1 MTTNQTI
8 DGVPRDFV
16 REGRYIVVK
25 PDCEDDLRTGRLRNY
40 IEEMCF
46 HTPDCVVVEADWPE
60 YEKVWGMIEA
70 RVTGRPTE
78 LDVAKATIDHLR
90 DDLEETRL
98 LAADQL
104 LKINR
109 LQARISDLEAA
120 QPQGDPVVL
129 MELVENKIYG
139 GMHIAKW
146 NNPGGLKE
154 GFHRLYAEQPAPV
167 AVDTLKEDLAHDTGY
182 RNGVMHGYK
191 LATEGSEDDYQKC
204 VSRLTSEINA
214 GRRYAKA
221 ARAAVVM
228 PSVADMRG
236 LVTKASREAD
246 LIPGANYYT
255 AAELSAEYV
264 VSEIARLNPSL

>member
-8 DGVPRDFV
+8 DGVSRDFV

-25 PDCEDDLRTGRLRNY
+25 PDCEDDLRTERLRNY

-46 HTPDCVVVEADWPE
+46 RTPDCVVVEADWPE

-90 DDLEETRL
+90 HDLEGTRL

-120 QPQGDPVVL
+120 QPQGEPVPLAEIDRNV
-129 MELVENKIYG
+129 I
-139 GMHIAKW
+139 GMLKW
-146 NNPGGLKE
+146 TSMGCLESGRWPDGTK
-154 GFHRLYAEQPAPV
+154 LYAEQPAPV
-167 AVDTLKEDLAHDTGY
+167 AT
-182 RNGVMHGYK
+182 
-191 LATEGSEDDYQKC
+191 
-204 VSRLTSEINA
+204 
-214 GRRYAKA
+214 
-221 ARAAVVM
+221 
-228 PSVADMRG
+228 
-236 LVTKASREAD
+236 
-246 LIPGANYYT
+246 
-255 AAELSAEYV
+255 
-264 VSEIARLNPSL
+264 IARLMEAVHAIPGFPGVTGTQLRQLAQYLNGVNP

>member
-98 LAADQL
+98 FAADQL

-109 LQARISDLEAA
+109 LQARISDLEAV
-120 QPQGDPVVL
+120 QPQGEPVAW
-129 MELVENKIYG
+129 VE
-139 GMHIAKW
+139 IAGDGSFW
-146 NNPGGLKE
+146 PDSYTTENMSNASWYVP
-154 GFHRLYAEQPAPV
+154 LYAEQPAPV
-167 AVDTLKEDLAHDTGY
+167 AVTLQRVLKAYEYAESHPHKYLRGTTNWCAALAHSL
-182 RNGVMHGYK
+182 N
-191 LATEGSEDDYQKC
+191 
-204 VSRLTSEINA
+204 
-214 GRRYAKA
+214 
-221 ARAAVVM
+221 
-228 PSVADMRG
+228 
-236 LVTKASREAD
+236 TK
-246 LIPGANYYT
+246 
-255 AAELSAEYV
+255 
-264 VSEIARLNPSL
+264 